1 MTQTRLIARFG
12 NPMTNRAAFE
22 RKYMVLV
29 DTAGFAS
36 INPNIPRRMYMNH
49 LLKEPL
55 LTVLDQL
62 ARKKLIA
69 EIKTWDGLFN
79 VRYQRG
85 SRTKLSRHSWGLAID
100 MNAAWNPLVKVTPAT
115 RAALRKKHVQWT
127 EPFLKVWRDN
137 GFECGADWKDRLDG
151 MHFELIL
158 T

>member
-1 MTQTRLIARFG
+1 MNRLL
-12 NPMTNRAAFE
+12 E
-22 RKYMVLV
+22 
-29 DTAGFAS
+29 D
-36 INPNIPRRMYMNH
+36 
-49 LLKEPL
+49 PL
-55 LTVLDQL
+55 DEVMRELIKTG
-62 ARKKLIA
+62 LIA

-115 RAALRKKHVQWT
+115 RAALRKKHVKWT

-151 MHFELIL
+151 MHFELII

>member
-1 MTQTRLIARFG
+1 MTQEQLIRRFG
-12 NPMTNRAAFE
+12 NPMTNRATFE

-29 DTAGFAS
+29 DTTGFAS

-62 ARKKLIA
+62 ARKKLIG

-100 MNAAWNPLVKVTPAT
+100 MNAAWNPLVKVTPAN
-115 RAALRKKHVQWT
+115 RAAMRKKNVQWT
-127 EPFLKVWRDN
+127 EAFLKVWRDK
-137 GFECGADWKDRLDG
+137 GFECGADWTDRLDG
-151 MHFELIL
+151 MHFELIIK
-158 T
+158 

>member
-1 MTQTRLIARFG
+1 MTQAQLIARFG

-22 RKYMVLV
+22 RKHMKLV
-29 DTAGFAS
+29 ETESYAMH
-36 INPNIPRRMYMNH
+36 NRNIPSRIYMNR
-49 LLKEPL
+49 LLEDPL
-55 LTVLDQL
+55 DEVMRELIKTG
-62 ARKKLIA
+62 LIA

-100 MNAAWNPLVKVTPAT
+100 MNAAWNPLVKVTPANK
-115 RAALRKKHVQWT
+115 AAMRKANVKWS
-127 EPFLKVWRDN
+127 EKFLQVWRDN

-151 MHFELIL
+151 MHFELKL

>member
-1 MTQTRLIARFG
+1 
-12 NPMTNRAAFE
+12 
-22 RKYMVLV
+22 MVLV
-29 DTAGFAS
+29 DTAGFAH

-49 LLKEPL
+49 MLKEPL

-100 MNAAWNPLVKVTPAT
+100 MNAAMLFLLSPLCSFSHPSSPYAT
-115 RAALRKKHVQWT
+115 TA
-127 EPFLKVWRDN
+127 
-137 GFECGADWKDRLDG
+137 
-151 MHFELIL
+151 
-158 T
+158 